1 MAAGVVNQ
9 EVYGPVRVETATGQ
23 ALEQKLPQAFLALLV
38 GLYRVL
44 VPGSLKVASKLWAA
58 CPASVRMVMGAQ

>member
-38 GLYRVL
+38 GLYRAL
-44 VPGSLKVASKLWAA
+44 VPELEGGIEALGG
-58 CPASVRMVMGAQ
+58 PARLR